1 MYMYYLLQ
9 FICMIFCI
17 IFCCLRHLPREAIDS
32 RPMNK
37 CVRFDIESHS
47 DSEPCDGEG
56 NAVSHKDVSVISS
69 STKFIIMAMNICC
82 IIHVDTYV
90 MC

>member
-1 MYMYYLLQ
+1 
-9 FICMIFCI
+9 MIFCI
-17 IFCCLRHLPREAIDS
+17 IFCCLRHLPREDIDS

-56 NAVSHKDVSVISS
+56 NAVSHKDVSIISS
-69 STKFIIMAMNICC
+69 STFMAMNIIFLYNLDVVVLY
-82 IIHVDTYV
+82 IIIDT
-90 MC
+90 